1 MIRSVFVYLLAVLTY
16 IVGSTIALVISI
28 FVKNKHRPFQIA
40 ARLWSKFLASISGIK
55 ITVSGLENI
64 DKDKPYIIAANHQG
78 AVDIIL
84 ALAYLP
90 VFFRFAIKKEL
101 FKIPIFGWY
110 LKKAGYF
117 SVDRKIILSTFKLI
131 QTIKDITKDG
141 DSVLIFPEGTRSKT
155 GELGEFK
162 RGSLL
167 AAKGTIPVVPV
178 AISGSFNIMPRGT
191 WYIHKHPIKLSIA
204 KPININLEDDY
215 SAKVKQVHDTIA
227 SML

>member
-1 MIRSVFVYLLAVLTY
+1 MVAV
-16 IVGSTIALVISI
+16 
-28 FVKNKHRPFQIA
+28 
-40 ARLWSKFLASISGIK
+40 SGIK
-55 ITVSGLENI
+55 VTVSGLENI
-64 DKDKPYIIAANHQG
+64 EKNRAYFIAANHQG
-78 AVDIIL
+78 ATDIIL

-117 SVDRKIILSTFKLI
+117 SVDRKIILSAFKLI

-141 DSVLIFPEGTRSKT
+141 DSVLVFPEGTRSVDGT
-155 GELGEFK
+155 LGEFK

-178 AISGSFNIMPRGT
+178 TISGSYNLMPKGT
-191 WYIHKHPIKLSIA
+191 WYIHKHPVTLTIG
-204 KPININLEDDY
+204 KPISISEQDDY
-215 SAKVKQVHDTIA
+215 TAKVTEVHDSIA